1 MKTRPKLVIA
11 KVKTNDM
18 LEADFKALYVSTTL
32 DAMQE
37 PNLKSVICQTTK
49 KDLLPSMDSISK
61 QRVLHNLFAQC
72 QQ

>member
-1 MKTRPKLVIA
+1 MTTQPKLVIA
-11 KVKTNDM
+11 KIKTTDSN
-18 LEADFKALYVSTTL
+18 EADFKALYVTTTL

-37 PNLKSVICQTTK
+37 PNLKSVVCQTTK
-49 KDLLPSMDSISK
+49 EDLLPRMDSISK